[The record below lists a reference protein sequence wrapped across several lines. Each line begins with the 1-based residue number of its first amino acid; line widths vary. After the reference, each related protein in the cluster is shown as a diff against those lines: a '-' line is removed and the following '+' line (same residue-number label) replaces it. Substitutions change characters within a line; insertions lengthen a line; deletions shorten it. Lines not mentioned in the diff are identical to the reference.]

1 DCGLAIFDRAAMPN
15 IPAYHK
21 EPPMEAPT
29 DVTNAPPRDNVV
41 LIFGV
46 DDLNSAAAQLKERG
60 ATLLLEPTDRP
71 DWGIH
76 IAYLRD
82 PEGNLIEINSSM
94 PQTEWTEELQ
104 EEATKYA
111 TP

>member
-1 DCGLAIFDRAAMPN
+1 AMPN

-21 EPPMEAPT
+21 EPPMERPT
-29 DVTNAPPRDNVV
+29 NITNIAPRDNVV

-46 DDLNSAAAQLKERG
+46 EDLNTTAAQLKERG

-82 PEGNLIEINSSM
+82 PEGNLIEINSPM
-94 PQTEWTEELQ
+94 QRAEWTEELQ
-104 EEATKYA
+104 EEASKYA
-111 TP
+111 TPS